1 MNVENLRN
9 NYPKLIAFMENEG
22 YYPNYVYKVWR
33 EIQRILNMADKK
45 AWRSYSDVYEE
56 YAKRLRPSEYL
67 RHKRTFLGIIE
78 HFEVYEQYPDR
89 RRRQKVARRDK
100 YPLLTDEFK
109 AVIDYYCAAEQ
120 KRGKKDSTIYTESH
134 NAATFL
140 YTLQE
145 KGVVN
150 LQSITEEAVLSVF
163 VEPDGKLRRGC
174 SYKKNVTAVF
184 KACIPQAPEMF
195 ERILAFLPALRTS
208 RKNIQYLLPEE
219 TSAIKQVLTDAS
231 SPLSLRDRAVGI
243 LALYTGL
250 RCCDIAGM
258 KLESVDLENDLI
270 FIGQQKT
277 DIPLELPLTAV
288 VGNAIYD
295 YVTLE
300 RPQSKSE
307 YIFISEDRPHKRLK
321 SSSLGN
327 IARRLMAA
335 AGIRQVAGD
344 RVGFHIFRHRVAT
357 ELLGNGIARPV
368 ISQILGHDS
377 PDSLDAYLSTDFVH
391 LKECAIS
398 IERFP
403 ASGEVFSNE

>member
-145 KGVVN
+145 KGYDS

-163 VEPDGKLRRGC
+163 VGGNERSRR
-174 SYKKNVTAVF
+174 SYSHKKNVVAVF
-184 KACIPQAPEMF
+184 KACIPQDPETF
-195 ERILAFLPALRTS
+195 DRVLSYFPVLREK

-219 TSAIKQVLTDAS
+219 IIALKQSFVDEN
-231 SPLSLRDRAVGI
+231 SPLSLRDKAIGTM
-243 LALYTGL
+243 ALNTGL
-250 RCCDIAGM
+250 RQCDIAGL
-258 KLESVDLENDLI
+258 KLDSIDWESDLLLVS
-270 FIGQQKT
+270 QQKT
-277 DIPLELPLTAV
+277 EAPLELPLTAIT
-288 VGNAIYD
+288 GNAVYD
-295 YVTLE
+295 YLTIE
-300 RPQSKSE
+300 RPKTKSE
-307 YIFISEDRPHKRLK
+307 YVFISCHRPYTRLK
-321 SSSLGN
+321 SASLN
-327 IARRLMAA
+327 NVASKIMDA
-335 AGIRQVAGD
+335 AGIRQADGD
-344 RVGFHIFRHRVAT
+344 RRGFHIFRHRLAT
-357 ELLGNGIARPV
+357 ELLGNGVARPV
-368 ISQILGHDS
+368 ISHILGHED
-377 PDSLDAYLSTDFVH
+377 PDSLGPYLSADFVH
-391 LKECAIS
+391 LKECALS
-398 IERFP
+398 VERFP
-403 ASGEVFSNE
+403 MDEGVFENA